1 MWVTLSLPSQ
11 DFKTFNHESLML
23 CARLELSNESL
34 IVTLLIFMSLDFNLN
49 MSAIAFK
56 VMLMS
61 KSAFRVQAGTFI
73 IYMSG

>member
-1 MWVTLSLPSQ
+1 
-11 DFKTFNHESLML
+11 ML

-49 MSAIAFK
+49 MAAIAFK

>member
-1 MWVTLSLPSQ
+1 
-11 DFKTFNHESLML
+11 ML
-23 CARLELSNESL
+23 CARLELSDESL

-49 MSAIAFK
+49 MSTIAFK